1 MNQEQELVF
10 KKAAEEALNSV
21 CFRDK
26 HGNFYTEIYA
36 DYRDELDD
44 QSLKKLCNAEN
55 LREQFYEWLDEA
67 YLECIWDYEASGE
80 SKSWGYASAA

>member
-26 HGNFYTEIYA
+26 HGNFYA
-36 DYRDELDD
+36 APRCGPRL
-44 QSLKKLCNAEN
+44 SKKST
-55 LREQFYEWLDEA
+55 R
-67 YLECIWDYEASGE
+67 
-80 SKSWGYASAA
+80 